1 MASVSRTVYLFAGDS
16 LTEGIYGENYVE
28 RIAKALYHGDRGLE
42 GEVVNAGRG
51 GETVGALLGRIDGPL
66 ELYRPDWAVLAVG
79 GNDVWLPWLTAR
91 SFVWWLWFG
100 YRGMRYGQEPT
111 TDLDQFAAAYR
122 ALIDRVEQRGAR
134 VLVCTA
140 APVGEKLSSALNRR
154 LARLNGVIKHV
165 AAECKVPVAD
175 VWQAYVEELAA
186 LPKPSNYVAGEWL
199 FTWMDRRR
207 MRSSS
212 PDEVSQRRRLHL
224 TFDGVHLNSRG
235 ADLWAHIILTSL
247 SQAQASMVALPPEPI
262 RGLDLTF
269 FRLGPLQA
277 CCTPGWEVRA
287 RDVGRLLAEAYRSLT
302 SLTGARPTVC
312 LAVLSRVH
320 WEQATSMLPYP
331 APVAQWDGTSGTIF
345 VPDTYPIPLLRDL
358 HLPQTVSAWQR
369 WPPAL
374 AEMDAPAKTSALAD
388 LLAVQELARLF
399 LSELQVAPTDPALS
413 HLLAVYLTE
422 VVLHGRKGEGA
433 AEMAAVWDVWG
444 QVLAAGGAAEGQV
457 RLQAR
462 ALFETHGDGLVASF
476 VGRPSSLAEQVTVAL
491 TRVESE

>member
-1 MASVSRTVYLFAGDS
+1 MASTSRTVYLFAGDS

-28 RIAKALYHGDRGLE
+28 RIAKALYRGDSGLE

-51 GETVGALLGRIDGPL
+51 GETVGALLERIDKPL
-66 ELYRPDWAVLAVG
+66 QLYQPDWVILAVG
-79 GNDVWLPWLTAR
+79 GNDVWLPWLTRR

-100 YRGMRYGQEPT
+100 YRGAKYGQRPT
-111 TDLDQFAAAYR
+111 TDLDQFAATYR
-122 ALIDRVEQRGAR
+122 ALIDQVQQSGAR
-134 VLVCTA
+134 VLVCTT

-165 AAECKVPVAD
+165 AAECQVPVAD
-175 VWQAYVEELAA
+175 IWQAYVEQLAV

-207 MRSSS
+207 LRVSS

-235 ADLWAHIILTSL
+235 ADLWADTILASL
-247 SQAQASMVALPPEPI
+247 AQAQGSLVALPPDPV
-262 RGLDLTF
+262 RGLDLSF
-269 FRLGPLQA
+269 FRQGPLQA

-287 RDVGRLLAEAYRSLT
+287 HDVARLLADAYEALT
-302 SLTGARPTVC
+302 SLTGARPTVW

-320 WEQATSMLPYP
+320 WEQATSVLPYP
-331 APVAQWDGTSGTIF
+331 APVARWDGTSGTIL
-345 VPDTYPIPLLRDL
+345 VPDTYPIPFLRDW

-369 WPPAL
+369 WPPAM
-374 AEMDAPAKTSALAD
+374 AEMDAPAKISVLAD
-388 LLAVQELARLF
+388 LLAVQELACLF
-399 LSELQVAPTDPALS
+399 LSELQVAPTDPALR

-422 VVLHGRKGEGA
+422 VVLHGRKGAGA

-444 QVLAAGGAAEGQV
+444 QVLAGSGAAEGQV

-462 ALFETHGDGLVASF
+462 SLFETHGAGLVASF
-476 VGRPSSLAEQVTVAL
+476 VGRPSLLAEQVIVAL
-491 TRVESE
+491 TSVESA